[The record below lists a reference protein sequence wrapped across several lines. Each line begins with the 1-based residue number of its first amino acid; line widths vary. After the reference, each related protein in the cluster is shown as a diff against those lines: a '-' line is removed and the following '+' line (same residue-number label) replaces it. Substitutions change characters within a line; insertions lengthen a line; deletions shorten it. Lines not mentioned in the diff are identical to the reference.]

1 MSIASNL
8 RRTMTTTPTKETAA
22 AGRKVLE
29 GVFGI
34 HKPQWAS
41 SAGVLRDLQTEFA
54 KSDLFQP
61 WLESTRRQMLVSGSK
76 RKHIDQLK
84 VKLGHGGTLD
94 PMATGVLIVGVG
106 KGTKELGKFLECT
119 KSYECVVLFGAATD
133 SYDAVGKV
141 VSKADY
147 AHVTRE
153 LVEEK
158 LKEFR
163 GDIMQKPSVF
173 SALKVD
179 GKKMYEYAREGKDI
193 PAVAA
198 RPVTVKEL
206 ELVEWLEPG
215 THEFTWPEDEVDDAG
230 KAGAEKLLGIRA
242 SDAVQHLRNSKRAR
256 SPSHPASN
264 SPTPDSDHGMKDAG
278 PQPKKPRTDSEP
290 AMSGAL
296 PAATQLPQPL
306 DTTTSQNETSQN
318 EKSSNA
324 TAGYPQPPISAAED
338 TQAQP
343 QDTSSDA
350 AKLGSVERPL
360 NADIPEPPV
369 PVEKQPADSV
379 EQAIV
384 VDQECTSAGGEIP
397 NPRPIDRAHQPP
409 AARLRMTVT
418 SGFYVRSLCHDLGLA
433 CNSLGLMSSLVR
445 SRQGDYQLGGEN
457 VLEYGDLEKG
467 GEVWE
472 GKVKGMLERFM
483 EREGWEAEE
492 LESEE
497 SWQERKKELMA
508 NRKEEDRGR
517 SWRGGGG
524 GGRGKYRGGGGGGGG
539 GGGRGGKYSK
549 NMDGGRRD

>member
-1 MSIASNL
+1 
-8 RRTMTTTPTKETAA
+8 MTSPPKESTA

-34 HKPQWAS
+34 NKPQWAS

-54 KSDLFQP
+54 KSELFQP

-76 RKHIDQLK
+76 KKHIEQLK

-147 AHVTRE
+147 THVTRE

-158 LKEFR
+158 LADFR
-163 GDIMQKPSVF
+163 GDIMQKPSIF

-198 RPVTVKEL
+198 RPVTVEKL

-215 THEFTWPEDEVDDAG
+215 SHSFAWPAEEVDDEG
-230 KAGAEKLLGIRA
+230 KAGAEKLLGIRP
-242 SDAVQHLRNSKRAR
+242 SDAVQHLRNAKRPR
-256 SPSHPASN
+256 SPSTKR
-264 SPTPDSDHGMKDAG
+264 SPTPDSDHGIENTG

-296 PAATQLPQPL
+296 PSA
-306 DTTTSQNETSQN
+306 
-318 EKSSNA
+318 SNA
-324 TAGYPQPPISAAED
+324 ED
-338 TQAQP
+338 VQAQP
-343 QDTSSDA
+343 QDVESDSA
-350 AKLGSVERPL
+350 PLGSVQRPL
-360 NADIPEPPV
+360 NADIPEPLV
-369 PVEKQPADSV
+369 PADKQPADSV
-379 EQAIV
+379 EQAEV
-384 VDQECTSAGGEIP
+384 VDQECTSAGDAVP
-397 NPRPIDRAHQPP
+397 SLKPIEDAKHQPP

-433 CNSLGLMSSLVR
+433 CGSLGLMSSLVR
-445 SRQGDYQLGGEN
+445 SRQGDYELGGEN
-457 VLEYGDLEKG
+457 VLEYSDLEKG
-467 GEVWE
+467 AEVWE
-472 GKVKGMLERFM
+472 PKIERMLERFM
-483 EREGWEAEE
+483 EKEEWEQEE
-492 LESEE
+492 LEDEE
-497 SWQERKKELMA
+497 SWQARKKELMA
-508 NRKEEDRGR
+508 NRKDDDRNR
-517 SWRGGGG
+517 SYRGG
-524 GGRGKYRGGGGGGGG
+524 GGRGKYRGGGRG
-539 GGGRGGKYSK
+539 GGKYSK
-549 NMDGGRRD
+549 NMNGRRDD

>member
-1 MSIASNL
+1 MSIASSL
-8 RRTMTTTPTKETAA
+8 RRTMSTSPKEGAS

-76 RKHIDQLK
+76 KKHIDQLK

-94 PMATGVLIVGVG
+94 PMATGVLIVGMG
-106 KGTKELGKFLECT
+106 RGTKELGKFLECT

-133 SYDAVGKV
+133 SYDAVGKI
-141 VSKADY
+141 VSKADF

-158 LKEFR
+158 LNDFR

-179 GKKMYEYAREGKDI
+179 GKKMYEYAREGRDI

-198 RPVTVKEL
+198 RPVTVEKL

-215 THEFTWPEDEVDDAG
+215 THDFAWPADEVDDEG

-256 SPSHPASN
+256 SPSSRPS
-264 SPTPDSDHGMKDAG
+264 SPTPDSDHAVKDAG

-290 AMSGAL
+290 AMSGAI
-296 PAATQLPQPL
+296 PSAAQLPQPY
-306 DTTTSQNETSQN
+306 DTSTSHDSQP
-318 EKSSNA
+318 SPPSP
-324 TAGYPQPPISAAED
+324 GVPQPPIENAED
-338 TQAQP
+338 VQTRP
-343 QDTSSDA
+343 RDNTSDTA
-350 AKLGSVERPL
+350 ILGGVERPL

-379 EQAIV
+379 EQAAV
-384 VDQECTSAGGEIP
+384 VDQECTSAGVDGQLP
-397 NPRPIDRAHQPP
+397 ATRPIPSDPSLQPP

-433 CNSLGLMSSLVR
+433 CGSLGLMSSLVR
-445 SRQGDYQLGGEN
+445 SRQGDYELGGEN
-457 VLEYGDLEKG
+457 VLEYADLGKG
-467 GEVWE
+467 VEVWE
-472 GKVKGMLERFM
+472 PKVKGLLERFM
-483 EREGWEAEE
+483 ETEGWEVEE

-497 SWQERKKELMA
+497 SWEERKKELMKG
-508 NRKEEDRGR
+508 RREEDRGR
-517 SWRGGGG
+517 SYRGG

-539 GGGRGGKYSK
+539 RGGRYSK
-549 NMDGGRRD
+549 GMDGGRRD